1 MPVSVRCRTRV
12 REDSAAP
19 LRLLGSGGSEPALE
33 LGVARDVSGCGRRQN
48 DAREPRTRRARR
60 GCGRPRLQRRRHRD
74 GSTAGW
80 QLICGARN
88 RRSPR
93 TAAGARSTSEPTR
106 GEVRRT
112 YTIAPRVSPRA
123 GHPESGGVAIGE
135 RRLGMSAKSVPRAS
149 EGAVAVARAE
159 RGTASERLGALIT
172 AQASVMLDHPHLC
185 APWWAT
191 CAPPLTCPTWRFRS
205 TPPFLTP
212 IQQLLDQGV
221 ADGSIRRFDDP
232 TTVAASI
239 FGAVR
244 VIGLSV
250 TAGRVP

>member
-1 MPVSVRCRTRV
+1 M
-12 REDSAAP
+12 A
-19 LRLLGSGGSEPALE
+19 
-33 LGVARDVSGCGRRQN
+33 
-48 DAREPRTRRARR
+48 
-60 GCGRPRLQRRRHRD
+60 
-74 GSTAGW
+74 
-80 QLICGARN
+80 
-88 RRSPR
+88 
-93 TAAGARSTSEPTR
+93 
-106 GEVRRT
+106 
-112 YTIAPRVSPRA
+112 
-123 GHPESGGVAIGE
+123 ES
-135 RRLGMSAKSVPRAS
+135 
-149 EGAVAVARAE
+149 
-159 RGTASERLGALIT
+159 GTASERLGALIS

-185 APWWAT
+185 RALVAI